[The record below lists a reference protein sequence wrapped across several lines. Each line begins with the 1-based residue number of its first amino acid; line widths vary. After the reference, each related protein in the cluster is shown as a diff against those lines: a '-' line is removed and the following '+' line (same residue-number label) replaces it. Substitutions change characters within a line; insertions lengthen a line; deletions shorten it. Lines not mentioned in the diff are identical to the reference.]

1 MDKIKIT
8 LKTFFGL
15 ENVLKEE
22 LAELGYTNVEI
33 QNRAVQLEG
42 NWKDVYFFNLHVS
55 CAINVDFLFHPERR
69 IIPAANT
76 SFNGA
81 SPVSVRY
88 PR

>member
-1 MDKIKIT
+1 MEKIKIT

-42 NWKDVYFFNLHVS
+42 IWKDVYFLNKKIL
-55 CAINVDFLFHPERR
+55 
-69 IIPAANT
+69 II
-76 SFNGA
+76 
-81 SPVSVRY
+81 
-88 PR
+88 